1 MMKMEKDGK
10 VNFLV
15 SMTIKSVTS
24 EDEGEYKAV
33 ATNKNGEGIATM
45 NLNFEGKTEDDK
57 PK

>member
-1 MMKMEKDGK
+1 MKVEKDGK

-15 SMTIKSVTS
+15 SMTISSVTS
-24 EDEGEYKAV
+24 ADEGEYKAI
-33 ATNKNGEGIATM
+33 ASNKNGEGVATM